1 MEVNMPYN
9 SNTISKIKISIT
21 LSQDVSKKL
30 DEIARKKEIP
40 RSQAIEEILKEWMND
55 SRRKTIEDN
64 IRNYYSSLSEE
75 EKTEDKDWL
84 RVAEKNAKG
93 LWDD

>member
-1 MEVNMPYN
+1 MPYN

-21 LSQDVSKKL
+21 LNQDVSKKL

-75 EKTEDKDWL
+75 EKKEDKDWL
-84 RVAEKNAKG
+84 KVAEKNAKG

>member
-84 RVAEKNAKG
+84 RVAEKNAK
-93 LWDD
+93 

>member
-21 LSQDVSKKL
+21 LNQDVSKKL

>member
-1 MEVNMPYN
+1 MPYN